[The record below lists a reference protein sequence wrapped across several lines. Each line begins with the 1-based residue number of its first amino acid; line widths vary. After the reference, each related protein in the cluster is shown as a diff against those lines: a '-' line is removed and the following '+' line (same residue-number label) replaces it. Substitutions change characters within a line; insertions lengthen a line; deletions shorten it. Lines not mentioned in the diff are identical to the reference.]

1 VRTTVDIPD
10 DLYRQLKVKAALEGS
25 TVKETL
31 LRMLAREIGSTP
43 ARSRCRFPLI
53 KGKESRRLSLTNR
66 QIDEILFG

>member
-1 VRTTVDIPD
+1 MRTTVDIPD
-10 DLYRQLKVKAALEGS
+10 DLYRQLKAKAALEGS

-31 LRMLAREIGSTP
+31 FKMLAREIHSTP
-43 ARSRCRFPLI
+43 ARGRCRFPLI